1 MAEKKPVKT
10 AKTKK
15 HLAREHREARQTR
28 IILIVAIAVGVIILG
43 LVLYGIIDRTVIRPR
58 TPVAQVGD
66 DVVTVREFETFVQYT
81 RVQML
86 NQSFQY
92 YTLHQQFSEF
102 GGNFL
107 QTAQS
112 IATQLTQPISL
123 GREVLDE
130 MIDNLIIQQEA
141 EKRGITVSEAE
152 VDAAVQAAFGFFPDG
167 TPTPTTT
174 ATLLPTATLSDS
186 QLALINTPTPLVEE
200 VEEPEAEQTPKEEGL
215 ALPTDDGVEETD
227 EVIDE
232 GEVDEPEPG
241 AEEPELAITPEVT
254 PTITLTPTP
263 YTTEMFARNIRDF
276 NDLYAIY
283 NINIDNLREIL
294 GNQLL
299 REKLVDE
306 MTQDLSPLR
315 DEIRARHILVETYEE
330 ALDVIALLEEG
341 ADFYTL
347 AAEYSTDESNRERG
361 GDLGW
366 FNETMMVPEFSDAA
380 FALDESEIS
389 DPVETTFGFHIIQVM
404 AKRTA
409 QIPPAEFTQIRQSN
423 FSQWL
428 SEQRTSRSDI
438 TIFEGWDTF
447 VPTTPEVPPQFLAE
461 LYQQ

>member
-1 MAEKKPVKT
+1 MANKKPIKS

-28 IILIVAIAVGVIILG
+28 IIMIAAIAVGVIVLS

-92 YTLHQQFSEF
+92 YTLHQQFGEF

-107 QTAQS
+107 QTAQT

-130 MIDNLIIQQEA
+130 MVDILIIQQEA
-141 EKRGITVSEAE
+141 EQRGITASEAE
-152 VDAAVQAAFGFFPDG
+152 VEAAVQAAFGFFPDG
-167 TPTPTTT
+167 TPAPTAT
-174 ATLLPTATLSDS
+174 ATLQPTATLSEA
-186 QLALINTPTPLVEE
+186 QLALINTPTPLAEEVDEPEAEETPTEDEAPLPTEEETEETDDAAEAQEPEPE
-200 VEEPEAEQTPKEEGL
+200 VEEPE
-215 ALPTDDGVEETD
+215 LPS
-227 EVIDE
+227 
-232 GEVDEPEPG
+232 
-241 AEEPELAITPEVT
+241 TPEAT

-294 GNQLL
+294 RNQLL

-306 MTQDLSPLR
+306 MTQDLSALR
-315 DEIRARHILVETYEE
+315 DEIRARHILVDTYEE
-330 ALDVIALLEEG
+330 ALEVIALLEEG
-341 ADFYTL
+341 ADFYAL
-347 AAEYSTDESNRERG
+347 AGEYSTDESNRERG

-366 FNETMMVPEFSDAA
+366 FNENMMVPEFSDAA
-380 FALDESEIS
+380 FALEEGEIS

-409 QIPPAEFTQIRQSN
+409 QIPPAEFSQIRQRA
-423 FSQWL
+423 FSEWL
-428 SEQRTSRSDI
+428 FEQRNEREDV

-461 LYQQ
+461 LYSQ